1 MRALGTLL
9 ALAALAAVSGCG
21 QQGGTT
27 GAPATDACAGKGT
40 AVARAD
46 LDGNGSVETVRLTG
60 QGSGPCAHRLLAPGG
75 ARHDVAGL
83 DLVTKGATVVHLR
96 GAGAPDLV
104 LLSAKPHPRGGSQP
118 HLFGAGGPDGLTE
131 VTVGGQPVVP
141 FVATDGGAAPMTAT
155 CTKDGGVAV
164 VTGTASEPPGVVLAW
179 DLSRTS
185 YDLVDG
191 RPVHPRT
198 AVIAK
203 DVADPLLRKEMP
215 ELFDGSLF
223 SGCS

>member
-9 ALAALAAVSGCG
+9 ALAVLAAASGCG
-21 QQGGTT
+21 QQGGSTS
-27 GAPATDACAGKGT
+27 APDTDTCAGKGT
-40 AVARAD
+40 TVARAD
-46 LDGNGSVETVRLTG
+46 LDGNGSVEPVRLTG
-60 QGSGPCAHRLLAPGG
+60 PGSGPCAHRLLAPRG
-75 ARHDVAGL
+75 ATHDVAGL
-83 DLVTKGATVVHLR
+83 DLVAQGATVVHLR
-96 GAGAPDLV
+96 GVDAPDLV
-104 LLSAKPHPRGGSQP
+104 LLPAEPHPRGGSQP

-131 VTVGGQPVVP
+131 VTADGHPVVP

-164 VTGTASEPPGVVLAW
+164 VTGTASEPPGIVLAW
-179 DLSRTS
+179 DLSRTA

-191 RPVHPRT
+191 RAVHPQT

-203 DVADPLLRKEMP
+203 DVADPSLRKEMP

-223 SGCS
+223 SDCS